1 MENRFM
7 RVEELKTYE
16 VIEKRFIKDL
26 DSEAYLCRHK
36 KTGAKVAL
44 LSNNDN
50 NKVFSIG
57 FRTTPTDSTGVPH
70 ILEHSV
76 LCGSENFP
84 LKDPFVEL
92 VKGSLNTF
100 LNAMT
105 YPDKTVYP
113 VASCNDQDFQNLMH
127 VYLDAVFYPNIY
139 KNEAIFRQE
148 GWHYELDEEGKL
160 TYNGVVYNEMK
171 GALSTAESVLWREI
185 PANLYPH
192 TTYGVESG
200 GDPENIP
207 DLTYEQFLDF
217 HRTYYHP
224 SNSYIYLYGDMDMA
238 EKLDFIDR
246 EYLSKFDALTVDSEV
261 TSEPAFTEPVRVV
274 KEVPISEGES
284 VQDNT
289 YLAQVFSV
297 GSALDREQVLALKV
311 LDFVLGTVPGAP
323 MKQALIE
330 QGIGADVF
338 SVVECGI
345 KQPYFGFVAKG
356 TDIGKEEEFL
366 QAVRRV
372 LAEIVEKGFDEK
384 QLLSAINHFDFK
396 YREADY
402 GTTPKGLILGLAMM
416 ESWLYDD
423 NKPFIHVECLDTYD
437 FLRKQ
442 IGTGYFEGI
451 IQKYLL
457 DNPHSITLILNP
469 KEGLTAKKKA
479 ELAEKLAKRK
489 EEMSEEEIASV
500 KDMMERLTA
509 FRETE
514 DSPEDI
520 ARIPLL
526 TREDLTRETPKI
538 YNRETKI
545 GDTFALQHNL
555 FTNGIGYF
563 RLIFKIENVPEE
575 LLPYIGILRGLYL
588 NMNTQN
594 YSYGELCSEIN
605 LATGE
610 IFVTQNTYGD
620 AKDCDQYSMTME
632 FCTKAF
638 YEKLPRAI
646 ELMEELI
653 LRTDITDTKR
663 LRELS
668 LESLS
673 KQRDYMNQ
681 SGHVVAINRALS
693 YGSKKDAIDELI
705 SGVDFYRFSCELDK
719 NFDER
724 KADLVEKLQKLCEMI
739 YRPENLWI
747 DFTGEEG
754 ELEKLAPVIDSFK
767 AKLYTC
773 PVERG
778 SFDPVPVKRNEG
790 FITSGQVDYVCRAGN
805 FVKKGL
811 PYTGALT
818 VLRVMLGYEYL
829 WMNVRVKGGAYGCM
843 CNFYKDGGSYFC
855 SYRDPN
861 LGVTNEVFEKAVEF
875 IANYEADERTM
886 TKYIIGAMSELDTP
900 LTANGVGMRSRNM
913 YISGISLEELQMYRN
928 QVLDA
933 TAEDIRALASYI
945 EAFLDDEFLCVVGNE
960 QKIKAESEKFLK
972 IGNLC

>member
-1 MENRFM
+1 M
-7 RVEELKTYE
+7 RVEELQAYE
-16 VIEKRFIKDL
+16 VLEKRWIQDL

-36 KTGAKVAL
+36 KTGARVAL
-44 LSNNDN
+44 LSNDDN
-50 NKVFSIG
+50 NKVFCIG
-57 FRTTPTDSTGVPH
+57 FRTTPSDSTGVPH

-113 VASCNDQDFQNLMH
+113 VASCNDKDFQNLMH

-160 TYNGVVYNEMK
+160 TINGVVYNEMK
-171 GALSTAESVLWREI
+171 GAFSSADSILWREI

-200 GDPENIP
+200 GDPDNIP
-207 DLTYEQFLDF
+207 DLTYEQFLNF

-246 EYLSKFDALTVDSEV
+246 EYLSKFDAMEVDSEV
-261 TSEPAFTEPVRVV
+261 TEEPAFTEPVRVV

-284 VQDNT
+284 AEDNT

-323 MKQALIE
+323 MKQALIDK
-330 QGIGADVF
+330 GIGADVF
-338 SVVECGI
+338 SVVEWGI
-345 KQPYFGFVAKG
+345 KQPYLGFVAKG
-356 TDIGKEEEFL
+356 ADVSREAEFL
-366 QAVRRV
+366 QTVRQV
-372 LAEIVEKGFDEK
+372 LEEIVEKGFDEK

-396 YREADY
+396 FREADY
-402 GTTPKGLILGLAMM
+402 GTTPKGLVLGLAMFD
-416 ESWLYDD
+416 SWLHDD
-423 NKPFIHVECLDTYD
+423 TKPFIHVECLDTFA
-437 FLRKQ
+437 FLRSQ

-457 DNPHSITLILNP
+457 NNPHSITLILDP
-469 KEGLTAKKKA
+469 KEGLTAKREA
-479 ELAEKLAKRK
+479 ELERKLAGIRSGMSGDQIEAVK
-489 EEMSEEEIASV
+489 E
-500 KDMMERLTA
+500 MMDRLTA

-526 TREDLTRETPKI
+526 TREDLTREAPKI
-538 YNRETKI
+538 YNRESML

-563 RLIFKIENVPEE
+563 RLIFKIEQIPEE
-575 LLPYIGILRGLYL
+575 LIPYIGILKGLYL
-588 NMNTQN
+588 NMNTAN
-594 YSYGELCSEIN
+594 YTYSELCNEVN

-610 IFVTQNTYGD
+610 IFVAQNTYGN
-620 AKDCDQYSMTME
+620 ANDCDNYSMTME

-638 YEKLPRAI
+638 YDKLPKAI
-646 ELMEELI
+646 ELMEEMI
-653 LRTDITDTKR
+653 LRTDLADTKR
-663 LRELS
+663 LKELS
-668 LESLS
+668 MESLS
-673 KQRDYMNQ
+673 RQRDYMNQ
-681 SGHVVAINRALS
+681 SGHIVAINRALS
-693 YGSKKDAIDELI
+693 YGSKKDTLDELM
-705 SGVDFYRFSCELDK
+705 SGVDFYRFCCELD
-719 NFDER
+719 NDFDAR
-724 KADLVEKLQKLCEMI
+724 KEDLVEKLSTLCKMI

-754 ELEKLAPVIDSFK
+754 ELEKLQTVIDGFK
-767 AKLYTC
+767 AKLYTD

-778 SFDPVPVKRNEG
+778 SFDPVPVRKNEG
-790 FITSGQVDYVCRAGN
+790 FTTSGQVDYVCRAGN
-805 FVKKGL
+805 FLKKGL

-818 VLRVMLGYEYL
+818 VLRVMMGYEYL

-861 LGVTNEVFEKAVEF
+861 LGVTVDVFEKAAEF
-875 IANYEADERTM
+875 IANYRADERTM

-913 YISGISLEELQMYRN
+913 YLSGVTQEELQLYRD
-928 QVLDA
+928 QVLEA
-933 TAEDIRALASYI
+933 TPEDIRALSKYI
-945 EAFLDDEFLCVVGNE
+945 EAFLEDDFLCVVGNE
-960 QKIKAESEKFLK
+960 QKIKSESEKFLK